1 MISINVRRPH
11 KGYFGVLFDEENCF
25 GGSPFA
31 FLFRDTAPTDPHPN

>member
-11 KGYFGVLFDEENCF
+11 KGYFSVLIDEENCL

-31 FLFRDTAPTDPHPN
+31 F